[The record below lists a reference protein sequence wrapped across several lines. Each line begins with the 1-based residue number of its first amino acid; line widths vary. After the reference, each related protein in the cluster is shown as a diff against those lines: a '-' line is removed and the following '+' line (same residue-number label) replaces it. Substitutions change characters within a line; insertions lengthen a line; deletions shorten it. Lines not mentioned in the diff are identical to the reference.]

1 MSIDPA
7 ELSIFL
13 PSQPLPS
20 GSLIQHDQ
28 YVLVKRNIFKNIFPT
43 SESEALSSIPNRDS
57 HARDKTIKH
66 HSLFFHTELKIYYLS
81 YSVYSYD
88 SFDIADPS
96 SMQGTCHRSIWWWP
110 NSPLSS
116 FDPVIELWNTEFEG
130 LMFDT
135 LRRHVEMTSLSI
147 SQVVNNS

>member
-28 YVLVKRNIFKNIFPT
+28 YLLVKRNIFKNIFPT

-66 HSLFFHTELKIYYLS
+66 QSLFFHTELKIYYLS

-96 SMQGTCHRSIWWWP
+96 SM
-110 NSPLSS
+110 
-116 FDPVIELWNTEFEG
+116 
-130 LMFDT
+130 
-135 LRRHVEMTSLSI
+135 
-147 SQVVNNS
+147 